1 MARANIH
8 DLELLY
14 KELETSMMEADAI
27 ITDVDA
33 KLSQARQ
40 EWQSKGAE
48 EFDASWNGT
57 FKPSLTKMIQAFSAA
72 GSDVAYQHN
81 KFAEGAKE
89 ADQHPVLQPLT
100 PPR

>member
-1 MARANIH
+1 MAKANIH

-14 KELETSMMEADAI
+14 KELERSMNDTDSMI
-27 ITDVDA
+27 IKVDA
-33 KLSQARQ
+33 SLSQARQ

-48 EFDASWNGT
+48 EFDGAWNGT
-57 FKPSLTKMIQAFSAA
+57 FKPSLTKLIQAYASA

-89 ADQHPVLQPLT
+89 QDLHPVLPPLT